1 MQFFQKM
8 TATPVLLLVFVGCCG
23 SQAAAQGTIANDT
36 LKMVPAC
43 VSPALRADAPSFKVK
58 PVALHTAYYNHLG
71 FMCRQE
77 LKLEKAT
84 KTSFRV
90 RLGSVEYTDR
100 MEGKGKPVT
109 LR

>member
-1 MQFFQKM
+1 MQRSPAIKGNPLWVLILTVCSLPAAAQVKS
-8 TATPVLLLVFVGCCG
+8 TTDTLKRNKVPVLLKAG
-23 SQAAAQGTIANDT
+23 A
-36 LKMVPAC
+36 
-43 VSPALRADAPSFKVK
+43 SPFSIK
-58 PVALHTAYYNHLG
+58 PVALNTVYYNHLG

-84 KTSFRV
+84 KTSFRF